1 MALDFTILGADGAPA
16 GFVGIRP
23 SAHDRLLSRARSVGL
38 QMLLRTADYYA
49 DAEFEFNELPGL
61 MSELR
66 VLQSAVSNDTELE
79 EVVRLLCSLTEN
91 AMALG
96 TKILVLAD

>member
-1 MALDFTILGADGAPA
+1 
-16 GFVGIRP
+16 
-23 SAHDRLLSRARSVGL
+23 
-38 QMLLRTADYYA
+38 MLLRTADYYA